1 MRAHLS
7 NKICLSI
14 APSVNNIKTISCLF
28 WVFFFFL
35 PTLFSA
41 RRFEVKV
48 IFKEEKSAP
57 GILLIVL
64 LGAAMIR
71 LEVRVYLPFFIP
83 NHNILYSEVNSGS
96 VSPTIGNKR
105 KEEED
110 GEGGG
115 GGVVWGT
122 IKPESG
128 GEKYLPCPVFS
139 RISPVN

>member
-1 MRAHLS
+1 M
-7 NKICLSI
+7 
-14 APSVNNIKTISCLF
+14 
-28 WVFFFFL
+28 
-35 PTLFSA
+35 
-41 RRFEVKV
+41 